1 MSCIDAW
8 NPISPATHAYAVRCS
23 ATCIRSCLASLR
35 RSQVWG
41 SFRGATACQ
50 RIRWLLSQA
59 GGRGG
64 CRNRYRHGGIGNR
77 HRDMNWNMY
86 MAGTGTDLCSHSY
99 RSACNYT
106 HRYNHLEI
114 PVCRTLAG
122 TLNAFFFLP
131 QGMSSCNA
139 NPCVPHCPARLLQI
153 GTTTHLDPG
162 NAILPKMEEAYAKY
176 AQDQERNHNRRDHTL
191 HLDSPVEIGF
201 RSRKLAEVRRAR

>member
-1 MSCIDAW
+1 M
-8 NPISPATHAYAVRCS
+8 HRCVEPDI
-23 ATCIRSCLASLR
+23 TCHPCLR
-35 RSQVWG
+35 RQVQCYMHSQLP
-41 SFRGATACQ
+41 CQ
-50 RIRWLLSQA
+50 PPALPSLGFLSGCHCLPKNPVVAFPSWWSRWLQKQVQA
-59 GGRGG
+59 WGHWQQAQ
-64 CRNRYRHGGIGNR
+64 RHELE
-77 HRDMNWNMY
+77 HMY

-153 GTTTHLDPG
+153 GTTAHLDPG